1 MEVSQFTYFQQV
13 AGFDCAPVSSELTY
27 GLERLAIA
35 VQGVDNVYKL
45 NFNGREGDRRSP
57 METMF
62 LQAEQEYSRFNFE
75 FADTEMLKRHFE
87 DAERE
92 CVSLL
97 GAGEEKGGASRWR
110 FRLRPVHQASHVFN
124 RCSMRA
130 RHIRDRAAEL
140 YLAGARSGK
149 VLRISLAGDGRR
161 GTRGMTEDSRETRG
175 GLREAGAE
183 GTGRRGGRR
192 AMLFSATGW
201 TFNVRLG
208 KSGREEGEGIIIMGE
223 VLPDTGGR
231 AADESARAMV
241 VKSDARK
248 RLDLVLAAQEAVLT
262 IPLEPFAMQRLQD
275 RLRDLVSGYGMV
287 VRIGFTAE
295 EAPSGGAGGG
305 RFRILVGATFRPLPA
320 RGTDGRSTA

>member
-1 MEVSQFTYFQQV
+1 MSQFTYFQQV
-13 AGFDCAPVSSELTY
+13 AGFDCAPVSGELTLWP
-27 GLERLAIA
+27 GALAIGK
-35 VQGVDNVYKL
+35 QGVDNVYKL
-45 NFNGREGDRRSP
+45 NFNGRGGEKVSYGDV
-57 METMF
+57 F

-97 GAGEEKGGASRWR
+97 GAGEGKGEEDFPMA
-110 FRLRPVHQASHVFN
+110 LPPRPVHQASHVFN

-192 AMLFSATGW
+192 ACDA
-201 TFNVRLG
+201 VQRHRLDLQCAARKERARG
-208 KSGREEGEGIIIMGE
+208 GRRHHHHGRGE
-223 VLPDTGGR
+223 LPDTGGR

-248 RLDLVLAAQEAVLT
+248 RLG
-262 IPLEPFAMQRLQD
+262 PRLG
-275 RLRDLVSGYGMV
+275 R
-287 VRIGFTAE
+287 
-295 EAPSGGAGGG
+295 AGGG
-305 RFRILVGATFRPLPA
+305 ADHPTRAFRHAAPAGSPTGPRVGLAWW
-320 RGTDGRSTA
+320 